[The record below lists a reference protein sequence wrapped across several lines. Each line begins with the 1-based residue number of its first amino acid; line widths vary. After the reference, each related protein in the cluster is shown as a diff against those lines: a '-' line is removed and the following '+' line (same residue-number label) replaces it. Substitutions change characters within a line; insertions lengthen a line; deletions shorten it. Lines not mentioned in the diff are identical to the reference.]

1 MSDVAQKMARV
12 AVLAVLIPAALIAGC
27 SQPAPPPPPPQPTA
41 AAPPPPPPPPPPQRV
56 RG

>member
-1 MSDVAQKMARV
+1 MSDVAEKMAR
-12 AVLAVLIPAALIAGC
+12 LAVIAILIPAALLAGC

-41 AAPPPPPPPPPPQRV
+41 AAPPPPPPPPPPRV